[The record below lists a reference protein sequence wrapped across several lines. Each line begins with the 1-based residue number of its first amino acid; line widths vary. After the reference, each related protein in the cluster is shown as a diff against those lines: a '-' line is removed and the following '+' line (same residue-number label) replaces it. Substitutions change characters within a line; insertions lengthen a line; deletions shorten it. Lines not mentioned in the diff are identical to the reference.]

1 MTRGK
6 TFLFTMLLAFL
17 ALVQGAWAALNAPTI
32 TSDTPNMKFLHST
45 QVFIS
50 SDDPDA
56 VIHYTIN
63 GANPTTMSP
72 VYTGPI
78 TLAKTAYVRAVAAK
92 GGEVS
97 AVTVRTITK
106 VISAFTVEPS
116 VEVGNYKGSVSVTFT
131 PKGGTSPYTISYS
144 VNDGTPVSATS
155 SFTLSLSDT
164 STINIKANDA
174 NGSVDLSYTYNI
186 EPVDNTP
193 HTFKLVTELAELSE
207 NSQVFFAAQYNGNM
221 YVMGGAN
228 DKNRQAV
235 RVTLQEE
242 DLPPK
247 VMMSDTKYGI
257 MKVRNNADGSFS
269 FYDVENMKWLKV
281 GSANNAMGLGS
292 LTNDDGTQNDSAT
305 AEISLNNSVASVVF
319 RGKTSGPNNLKFN
332 PSPLFSCYK
341 ADFNEYPVYIY
352 VRVDGVAKPG
362 ITIVPNPANV
372 NPNNYK
378 FLHSAEVT
386 LSSDP
391 GAIIHYTTNGT
402 SPLIMSPVY
411 KGPFTITQTTHVYA
425 IAERAGFVSDTLK
438 WTITKLDGFTVKPS
452 VAPGTYY
459 GSVTVTFAP
468 EGGTAPYTGFSYS
481 VDGVNFQ
488 SVTGSSFTKTIT
500 ETTTISVKASD
511 ANGSVN
517 LSYTYTIEPVDN
529 TPQTYKLV
537 TDLAELKNGSEIIF
551 AASAKEYFYMM
562 GKIGESNRNAVSVE
576 YGAGTLPPKAL
587 TLDAKYSVSKVQIDE
602 NGKYSFYD
610 VENVGYLQTGSGRNT
625 LQIGNM
631 NKYALASISLSKSN
645 VADVTFEGNDTYNKL
660 RLNYNNGSPL
670 FSCYKSTFTDPTYIY
685 VKTNKPT
692 AYGAVT
698 VAADLSSA
706 TIDGDYKGNDGVDIY
721 MDTKVDTVIF
731 NREFAEGDNYSS
743 IVMPFSIDVSK
754 VDGATFYKIT
764 SVSVT
769 EGAVAEPITSGTI
782 EANKPYL
789 MKTSKQ
795 QVVFHGSL
803 VLNASKKNDYIISDN
818 WEFRGTY
825 SHILFGDSAWTILG
839 RAYGY
844 TAEEK
849 DEYKIGEF
857 AKANAEATI
866 PAMRAYLVYVDEAEA
881 TSLPKSLNVK
891 FLDGEG
897 SLAGEAELDV
907 STGVILQKQ
916 DNRWLDVQGRLL
928 KGKPTTKGRYFHNG
942 KMVIIK

>member
-32 TSDTPNMKFLHST
+32 SCDPSTMKFLHSAEVT
-45 QVFIS
+45 IS

-193 HTFKLVTELAELSE
+193 HTFKLVTELAELSD

-221 YVMGGAN
+221 YVMGAAN

-292 LTNDDGTQNDSAT
+292 LTKDDGSLNDSALT
-305 AEISLNNSVASVVF
+305 DISLNNSVASVVF

-332 PSPLFSCYK
+332 SSSLFSCYK
-341 ADFNEYPVYIY
+341 ADFNEYSIYIY
-352 VRVDGVAKPG
+352 VRVDSVGTPK
-362 ITIVPNPANV
+362 ITGNT
-372 NPNNYK
+372 K
-378 FLHSAEVT
+378 FTHSTVVT
-386 LSSDP
+386 ITADP
-391 GAIIHYTTNGT
+391 GATIHYTTNNT
-402 SPLIMSPVY
+402 EPTVLSPVY
-411 KGPFTITQTTHVYA
+411 TGPFTITKQTNVYA
-425 IAERAGFVSDTLK
+425 LAERAGFESKVAKMTFK
-438 WTITKLDGFTVKPS
+438 PQNVFTVSPN
-452 VAPGTYY
+452 VEPGTYY
-459 GSVTVTFAP
+459 GSVSVTFTP
-468 EGGTAPYTGFSYS
+468 KNGTSPYAISYS
-481 VDGVNFQ
+481 VDGG
-488 SVTGSSFTKTIT
+488 SPTSTTSSFTLNLTKTS
-500 ETTTISVKASD
+500 TISISATD
-511 ANGSVN
+511 NAEHSVAD
-517 LSYTYTIEPVDN
+517 LSYTYTILPVDN
-529 TPQTYKLV
+529 TPQTFKLV
-537 TDLAELKNGSEIIF
+537 TDLAELKANSEVVF
-551 AASAKEYFYMM
+551 ATTTGNFLYVM
-562 GKIGESNRNAVSVE
+562 GKVGDDNRNAVSTKLGQAV
-576 YGAGTLPPKAL
+576 LPKAL
-587 TLDAKYSVSKVQIDE
+587 TLDANYAVLKIQINDDAS
-602 NGKYSFYD
+602 YSFYD
-610 VENVGYLQTGSGRNT
+610 VARVGYLQSVDASANNYLRTKSMSDLAHAKVSLENGVANVTFGTVKSNT
-625 LQIGNM
+625 LMFNTS
-631 NKYALASISLSKSN
+631 AA
-645 VADVTFEGNDTYNKL
+645 
-660 RLNYNNGSPL
+660 L
-670 FSCYKSTFTDPTYIY
+670 FSCYESGFKGGLPVYIY
-685 VKTNKPT
+685 VKTDKPT

-743 IVMPFSIDVSK
+743 IVMPFSIDVGK
-754 VDGATFYKIT
+754 VDGVTFYKIT

-769 EGAVAEPITSGTI
+769 EGAVAEPITSGKI

-789 MKTSKQ
+789 MKTSAQ
-795 QVVFHGSL
+795 QIVFHGSF

-825 SHILFGDSAWTILG
+825 SHILFGDSVWTILG

-849 DEYKIGEF
+849 NEYKIGEF

-881 TSLPKSLNVK
+881 NSLPKSLNVK

-897 SLAGEAELDV
+897 SLADEAELDV

-928 KGKPTTKGRYFHNG
+928 NGKPTTKGRYLHNG

>member
-32 TSDTPNMKFLHST
+32 SCDPSTMKFLHSAEVT
-45 QVFIS
+45 IS

-78 TLAKTAYVRAVAAK
+78 TLAKTAYVRAIAAK

-97 AVTVRTITK
+97 AVTIRTITK

-193 HTFKLVTELAELSE
+193 YTFKLVTDLAELSDD
-207 NSQVFFAAQYNGNM
+207 SQVFFAAQYNGNM
-221 YVMGGAN
+221 YVMGEAYE
-228 DKNRQAV
+228 KNRQAV
-235 RVTLQEE
+235 YVKSQDDE
-242 DLPPK
+242 LPPK
-247 VMMSDTKYGI
+247 VMMSETKYGI

-281 GSANNAMGLGS
+281 GKANNSMGLGS

-305 AEISLNNSVASVVF
+305 AEISLNNSVVSVVF
-319 RGKTSGPNNLKFN
+319 GGKTNGQNNLKFN
-332 PSPLFSCYK
+332 QSSLFSCYK

-352 VRVDGVAKPG
+352 VRVDGVNDPVISG
-362 ITIVPNPANV
+362 NM
-372 NPNNYK
+372 K
-378 FLHSAEVT
+378 FTHSSEVT
-386 LSSDP
+386 ITADP
-391 GAIIHYTTNGT
+391 GATIHYTTNNT
-402 SPLIMSPVY
+402 EPTVLSPVY
-411 KGPFTITQTTHVYA
+411 TGPFTITKQTNVWA
-425 IAERAGFVSDTLK
+425 MAERAGYESKVIKRTFKQQSV
-438 WTITKLDGFTVKPS
+438 FTVSPS
-452 VAPGTYY
+452 VEPGTYY
-459 GSVTVTFAP
+459 GSVSVTFTP
-468 EGGTAPYTGFSYS
+468 KNGTSPYAISYS
-481 VDGVNFQ
+481 VNGG
-488 SVTGSSFTKTIT
+488 SPTSATSSFTLNLTKTS
-500 ETTTISVKASD
+500 TISISATD
-511 ANGSVN
+511 NAEHSVAD
-517 LSYTYTIEPVDN
+517 LSYTYTILPVDN
-529 TPQTYKLV
+529 TPQTFKLV
-537 TDLAELKNGSEIIF
+537 TDLAELKANSEVVF
-551 AASAKEYFYMM
+551 ATTTGNFLYVM
-562 GKIGESNRNAVSVE
+562 GKVGDDNRNAVSTKLGQAV
-576 YGAGTLPPKAL
+576 LPKAL
-587 TLDAKYSVSKVQIDE
+587 TLDANYAVLKIQINDDAS
-602 NGKYSFYD
+602 YSFYD
-610 VENVGYLQTGSGRNT
+610 VAGVGYLQSVDASANNYLRTKSMNDLAHAKVSLENGVANVTFGTVKSNT
-625 LQIGNM
+625 LMFNTS
-631 NKYALASISLSKSN
+631 AA
-645 VADVTFEGNDTYNKL
+645 
-660 RLNYNNGSPL
+660 L
-670 FSCYKSTFTDPTYIY
+670 FSCYESGFKGGLPVYIY
-685 VKTNKPT
+685 VKTDKPT

-706 TIDGDYKGNDGVDIY
+706 TIDGAYTGNEGVEIY

-764 SVSVT
+764 SVSTT
-769 EGAVAEPITSGTI
+769 EGAVAEPVTSGTI

-803 VLNASKKNDYIISDN
+803 VLNASKKNDYTVSDN

-825 SHILFGDSAWTILG
+825 SHILFGDSASTILG

-844 TAEEK
+844 TAENK
-849 DEYKIGEF
+849 DGYKIGEF
-857 AKANAEATI
+857 AKANAEASI
-866 PAMRAYLVYVDEAEA
+866 PAMRAYLVYVEEAA
-881 TSLPKSLNVK
+881 NSLPKSLNVK

-897 SLAGEAELDV
+897 SLADEAELEV
-907 STGVILQKQ
+907 STGRILPKL

-928 KGKPTTKGRYFHNG
+928 NGKPTTKGRYLHNG